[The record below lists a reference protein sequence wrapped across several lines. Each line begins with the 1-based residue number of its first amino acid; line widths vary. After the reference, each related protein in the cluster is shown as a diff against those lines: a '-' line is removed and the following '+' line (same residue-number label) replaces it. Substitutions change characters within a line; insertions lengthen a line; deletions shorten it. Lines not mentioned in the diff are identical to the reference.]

1 MKHPFLALF
10 IACFASLNAHVF
22 AEPSSDDALI
32 RLLLEE
38 KLEQRTF
45 AFSDVVRASSGK
57 NVIALD
63 PTNAAHQRITRAV
76 EAALQKALPLLSQAD
91 SPIRKLRRINEASR
105 YFEDALMA
113 TINATPGLRCESPP
127 TRNGATQRS
136 GYPDLRI
143 TDIATGTIAYLDPK
157 LLEATSLHSTLRTFY
172 YEPKHETLKIND
184 NAIHL
189 LCGIEH
195 DGKEG
200 VWTFTRFHLI
210 DLSTLRVRLKAEF
223 QASNADLYQK
233 VQ

>member
-1 MKHPFLALF
+1 
-10 IACFASLNAHVF
+10 
-22 AEPSSDDALI
+22 
-32 RLLLEE
+32 LLLEE

-63 PTNAAHQRITRAV
+63 PANAAHQRITRAV

-105 YFEDALMA
+105 YFEDALIA